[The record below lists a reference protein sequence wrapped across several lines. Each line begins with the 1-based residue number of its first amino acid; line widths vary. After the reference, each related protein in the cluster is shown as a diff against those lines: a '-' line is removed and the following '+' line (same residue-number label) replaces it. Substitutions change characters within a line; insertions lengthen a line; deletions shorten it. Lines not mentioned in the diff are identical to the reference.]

1 MARTI
6 VELTDLAGRR
16 DQPGQ
21 ALSAIVQLR
30 ERLDELEEFQVD
42 NAREQ
47 GWSWSEIAHPLRVT
61 RQAVHRRYAKRLDDA
76 RRGGRKSRAVL
87 SPEARRCVVRAR
99 REAAAFGH
107 DSVGTDH
114 LLLGLLA
121 QKRLA
126 SALAPLGLTLERAL
140 FAVTDL
146 RGFGEARP
154 RVVTRPGPIP
164 MSQKARRV
172 IDQSLGEALSPGA
185 DVVTVQQLLLAL
197 LREPDCAAGRALDR
211 AGVAPSAVEE
221 RLRAVRGP

>member
-1 MARTI
+1 MGRTI
-6 VELTDLAGRR
+6 VELTDLAGRG

-21 ALSAIVQLR
+21 ALSAIVELR

-76 RRGGRKSRAVL
+76 RRGGRKSRVVL
-87 SPEARRCVVRAR
+87 SPEVRRCVVRAR

-126 SALAPLGLTLERAL
+126 SVLAPLGLTLERAL

-154 RVVTRPGPIP
+154 GVVTRAGPIP

-172 IDQSLGEALSPGA
+172 IDQSLGEASSLGA
-185 DVVTVQQLLLAL
+185 DVVTAQQLLLAL

-211 AGVAPSAVEE
+211 AGVAPAAVEV
-221 RLRAVRGP
+221 RLRALRRP